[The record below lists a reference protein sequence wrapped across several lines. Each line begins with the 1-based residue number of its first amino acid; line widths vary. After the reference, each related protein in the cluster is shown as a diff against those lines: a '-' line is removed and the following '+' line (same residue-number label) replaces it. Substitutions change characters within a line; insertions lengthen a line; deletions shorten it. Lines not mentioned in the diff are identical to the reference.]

1 MRLQYAPPGYDPL
14 KDDLPMEPP
23 KLSAWMLLAGIG
35 LAAFLVLGAVS
46 SARRAEA
53 EEPLPT
59 VAELPTLPPTATTT
73 FTPVAT
79 WTPYPTYTL
88 GPSQTPYPTYTPM
101 NTQVA
106 LPTMTPSPSPGLRG
120 EPPARVMDD
129 DGMVVIVTWTPGPWL
144 LTKFAGGAQ

>member
-1 MRLQYAPPGYDPL
+1 MRIQYAPPGYDPL

-23 KLSAWMLLAGIG
+23 KISAWMLMAGVVI
-35 LAAFLVLGAVS
+35 AAFFILGAVS

-59 VAELPTLPPTATTT
+59 VADLPTSPPTATTT

-88 GPSQTPYPTYTPM
+88 VASQTPYPTYTPM
-101 NTQVA
+101 VSPTM
-106 LPTMTPSPSPGLRG
+106 LPTVTPSSSPGFRG
-120 EPPARVMDD
+120 EPPARVMDED
-129 DGMVVIVTWTPGPWL
+129 TEVVIATWTPGPWM
-144 LTKFAGGAQ
+144 LTKFAGGDK